1 VIEPELAVS
10 VFVALLLSTVTSA
23 MTTIFMIVAN
33 APARRTLTVMLCLNY
48 LGYLGCWAI
57 LLLRKD

>member
-1 VIEPELAVS
+1 MA
-10 VFVALLLSTVTSA
+10 
-23 MTTIFMIVAN
+23 TIFMIVTN

-57 LLLRKD
+57 LLLGKD